1 MEVEEVVGLV
11 VVVVVLEVVVE
22 DGVLVDVVVE
32 LLD

>member
-22 DGVLVDVVVE
+22 DGVLVDVVME